1 MTHSLHRRGTEENLK
16 HDYVLFAMSA
26 KGLNEIGSAG
36 LMRRFLEIVHEYNP
50 VNLGDMKT
58 GNMFTHSQAEL
69 LDNVQDVSI
78 VHAVFTEEDTL
89 IKALEA
95 VRKADLGV
103 SVVVSGLID
112 RVKVMGEQA
121 GAPPHTVECSGGIWG
136 DLKKLASPEV
146 LEVTTMCGHGMVA
159 ASMVESLVKKIKR
172 GLISVEEAA
181 LSLATPCVCGIFNP
195 KRAES
200 LLRKMAFD
208 GSETAAAD
216 D

>member
-1 MTHSLHRRGTEENLK
+1 MTHSLHRRGTEENLT

-26 KGLNEIGSAG
+26 KGVNEVGSAAA
-36 LMRRFLEIVHEYNP
+36 MKRFIEIVYEFNP
-50 VNLGDMKT
+50 VNAGDMKT
-58 GNMFTHSQAEL
+58 GNMFTHSQVEL

-78 VHAVFTEEDTL
+78 VHAVFTDEDTL
-89 IKALEA
+89 IKALDA

-121 GAPPHTVECSGGIWG
+121 GAPRHTVECSGGIWG
-136 DLKKLASPEV
+136 NLQKLASPEV

-172 GLISVEEAA
+172 DLISVEDAA
-181 LSLATPCVCGIFNP
+181 QALATPCVCGIFNP

-200 LLRKMAFD
+200 LLRKMAYAVN
-208 GSETAAAD
+208 EPAAVND
-216 D
+216 